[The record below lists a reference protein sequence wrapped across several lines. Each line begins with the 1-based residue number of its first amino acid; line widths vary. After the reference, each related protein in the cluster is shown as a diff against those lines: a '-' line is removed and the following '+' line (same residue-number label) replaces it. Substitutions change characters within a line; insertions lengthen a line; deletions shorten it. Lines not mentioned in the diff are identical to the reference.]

1 MKNTTIL
8 ASLGLASFLLAGCCT
23 CALKQN
29 NCPPK
34 HPSTPIVGV
43 SAAAPQPVVAQ
54 AGVPDDAIS
63 NDETET
69 KPGWGVY
76 AIAGGVIAL
85 GLGVQFFTRKKKK

>member
-34 HPSTPIVGV
+34 HPATPIVTT
-43 SAAAPQPVVAQ
+43 ATPTQQPVAVQ
-54 AGVPDDAIS
+54 AGVPDDAVS

-76 AIAGGVIAL
+76 AIAGGVIVL